1 MPRKIF
7 NPYSTPKRSVRQ
19 SDVTSAQH
27 ITPLSDEESS
37 KKSSKKSYRLKEGRR
52 RARIWVEECRMKAEN
67 KNINRDICQESND
80 IGYLKISDQ
89 VSKHV
94 SSPKR
99 QLEKSDDESP
109 TKRHYS
115 KITSD
120 FHHIGFHGHYEILR

>member
-1 MPRKIF
+1 MHRKIS
-7 NPYSTPKRSVRQ
+7 NPYLTPKRSVRQ

-37 KKSSKKSYRLKEGRR
+37 KKSYRLKEGRR
-52 RARIWVEECRMKAEN
+52 RARIWDEECRMKSEN

-80 IGYLKISDQ
+80 IGYHKISDE

-120 FHHIGFHGHYEILR
+120 FHHIDFHGHYEILR